1 MKRSGSIIIGV
12 LLILAIIG
20 AVIASHS
27 KSGDASGSKT
37 KATAKHLTA
46 VKTVIGAD
54 KQVLFDDPAFTKR
67 LRQLGFTYTYDKAGS
82 REIATSYDLTPYDL
96 AFPSSDTGAIRITKN
111 HPKALRT
118 PIFYSPMTIAS
129 FKPIAQLL
137 AKQGIAKRDANGVWT
152 LDTKA
157 YLAATQKDLRWKD
170 IPGNTDYPVNKSVLV
185 STADVRISN
194 SGAMYLALLSYVANA
209 DNVVNAQT
217 AVKAVEQVQPLFLK
231 QGFVAPTNDAVFNT
245 YLTQGEGAVPMGL
258 IYESQF
264 IERATLHDGSITPD
278 MVLMYPSPGIFAQ
291 QQTVSLTD
299 AGKAFTK
306 ALVNDPQLRTIEIHH
321 GFRTPDTAAVKA
333 FAAKAGVKVPAQ
345 IVDVVD
351 TPDYDVLEGMIQ
363 TIEKS
368 YKATNAG

>member
-1 MKRSGSIIIGV
+1 MKPKASIIIGI
-12 LLILAIIG
+12 LLIV
-20 AVIASHS
+20 AVIAAVVASHGGKGS
-27 KSGDASGSKT
+27 STKSA
-37 KATAKHLTA
+37 AKPRHLTA

-54 KQVLFDDPAFTKR
+54 KQALFDDPAFTKR

-82 REIATSYDLTPYDL
+82 REIATSYDLSGYDL
-96 AFPSSDTGAIRITKN
+96 AFPSSDTGAIRITKT
-111 HPKALRT
+111 HPKAQRT

-129 FKPIAQLL
+129 FKTIAGLL
-137 AKQGIAKRDANGVWT
+137 AKQGIAKQDANGVWT

-170 IPGNTDYPVNKSVLV
+170 IPGNTDYSVNKSVLI
-185 STADVRISN
+185 STADVRVSN
-194 SGAMYLALLSYVANA
+194 SGAMYLALLAYVANN
-209 DNVVNAQT
+209 DNVVDAQT
-217 AVKAVEQVQPLFLK
+217 ATKAVAAVEPLFLR
-231 QGFVAPTNDAVFNT
+231 QGFLSPTNDGVFNN
-245 YLTQGEGAVPMGL
+245 YLTQGIGSTPMGL

-264 IERATLHDGSITPD
+264 IERAALHDGSITPD

-291 QQTVSLTD
+291 QQTVALTD

-306 ALVNDPQLRTIEIHH
+306 ALVGDPKLRTIEIQH

-363 TIEKS
+363 TIEKA
-368 YKATNAG
+368 YKANTAG